1 MPPAWI
7 AAFTAIA
14 SGWPRIAKRVRSA
27 IATRTAGVL
36 RMPEIEID
44 AGVIGAGLGI
54 EPAQVQAHLQ
64 ERRIRVLCERG
75 TGEDGGTFRVSF
87 YLGSRSL
94 RVLVDAAGTLL
105 HREVRDAG
113 VAQPSHCNSQPDG

>member
-1 MPPAWI
+1 
-7 AAFTAIA
+7 
-14 SGWPRIAKRVRSA
+14 
-27 IATRTAGVL
+27 
-36 RMPEIEID
+36 MPEIEID